1 MFLATYQISSLE
13 AKLMI
18 CQFRGDGTEY
28 VDLVSLDFHARGILS
43 AYIANHFSHSVGII
57 RVYTF
62 GFVEVLFESQTIM

>member
-43 AYIANHFSHSVGII
+43 AYIANHFSHSVGI
-57 RVYTF
+57 RLGLWKF
-62 GFVEVLFESQTIM
+62 FSSPKNN